1 MNIPRARDLLLFDV
15 LPEILRARLSRVEIT
30 RRIRRD
36 TFGHAGRVVF
46 GAEGRDKSCDLAVSG
61 ASDANSRPDTG
72 VVFRVRLGIRYVND
86 VVAID
91 EDPAWPAELLPLG
104 DEIPLLIEDL
114 DAFVAAVADEDPPL
128 RINSDRM
135 RRVELPGA
143 RAFPAPGL
151 DELFILREFHDA
163 CVGVPAMAIVDEDVA
178 ARRGDNVARPIKR
191 DGPVAGNSSLA
202 ERHQHFSIRAEFEYL
217 VAFAVLAGGVARPDV
232 AVAVHVEAV
241 WLIEHPLP
249 KHL

>member
-91 EDPAWPAELLPLG
+91 EDPA
-104 DEIPLLIEDL
+104 
-114 DAFVAAVADEDPPL
+114 
-128 RINSDRM
+128 
-135 RRVELPGA
+135 
-143 RAFPAPGL
+143 
-151 DELFILREFHDA
+151 
-163 CVGVPAMAIVDEDVA
+163 MAIGDEDVA

-191 DGPVAGNSSLA
+191 VGPVAGNSTLA